1 MAAAGALL
9 AAIACADGADED
21 RGGAPEDAAPTG
33 VLDLPVDARLAAR
46 LASFSPL
53 PPVPPDPTNRVA
65 DDPSAALL
73 GQALFFDERL
83 SANGRVS
90 CATCHDPDRGFTDGR
105 ELAFG
110 LAEGRRKTP
119 TLWNAAHHRWLTW
132 DGRADSLWMQALD
145 PIEDPTEMGATRT
158 DVARIVRD
166 DEDLRALYE
175 ASLGALPEALPE
187 GLVTARPARPGEAA
201 DAPLPAAYASYTEA
215 ERAAIDEVYVGAGKA
230 LAAYQRRLVRGDAP
244 FDRFVAALETRDPEG
259 LGALGGPELRGLEI
273 FFGKGSCTL
282 CHSGPNFSDS
292 EFHNN
297 ALPALDRGEPDD
309 AGRYDGAA
317 VVAASPFNAAGP
329 FSDAPDGNAAR
340 AVRTLR
346 QSSETYG
353 EFRTPSLRNLAGRA
367 PFMHQGQFEDLAA
380 VLEFYSTL
388 EGQTLRSHHQEQILR
403 PVRLERGEL
412 SDLAAFLGSLEGD
425 PLDSRRL
432 AAPTRDE
439 LRAAASAVRNR

>member
-1 MAAAGALL
+1 MSGRAGRSAARMAAAGALL

-187 GLVTARPARPGEAA
+187 GLT
-201 DAPLPAAYASYTEA
+201 
-215 ERAAIDEVYVGAGKA
+215 
-230 LAAYQRRLVRGDAP
+230 
-244 FDRFVAALETRDPEG
+244 
-259 LGALGGPELRGLEI
+259 
-273 FFGKGSCTL
+273 
-282 CHSGPNFSDS
+282 
-292 EFHNN
+292 
-297 ALPALDRGEPDD
+297 
-309 AGRYDGAA
+309 
-317 VVAASPFNAAGP
+317 SP
-329 FSDAPDGNAAR
+329 S
-340 AVRTLR
+340 
-346 QSSETYG
+346 
-353 EFRTPSLRNLAGRA
+353 
-367 PFMHQGQFEDLAA
+367 
-380 VLEFYSTL
+380 
-388 EGQTLRSHHQEQILR
+388 
-403 PVRLERGEL
+403 
-412 SDLAAFLGSLEGD
+412 
-425 PLDSRRL
+425 
-432 AAPTRDE
+432 
-439 LRAAASAVRNR
+439 